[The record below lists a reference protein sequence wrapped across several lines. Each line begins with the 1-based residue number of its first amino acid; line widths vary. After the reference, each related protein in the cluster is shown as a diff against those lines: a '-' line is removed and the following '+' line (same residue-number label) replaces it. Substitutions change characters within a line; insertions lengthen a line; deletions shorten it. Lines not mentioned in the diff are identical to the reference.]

1 MKEIIK
7 EYWSK
12 RADDYNKF
20 VKCSMHSTKKKAWQ
34 GILMKTLG
42 EEKLKILDVGT
53 GPGLIALL
61 LAELGHDVTG
71 IDLSEEMLKNAREN
85 AKTFSHPAKF
95 MQGDAEDLPFEME
108 SFDAIINRA
117 LLWTL
122 SNPEKAI
129 VEWKRILKPN
139 GKLVIIDGSWYL
151 NIDSSLK
158 RKVWR
163 VFAMPLIGITER
175 KIPSRR
181 CYNQDLKER
190 LPVVYKKRPDYDV
203 ELLKSLGFGDIN
215 IQSMS
220 RRTEGLLEYL
230 KYGYWGDSFLVMGVK
245 TLREV

>member
-20 VKCSMHSTKKKAWQ
+20 VRCSMHSTKKKAWQ

-53 GPGLIALL
+53 GPGLIALF

-71 IDLSEEMLKNAREN
+71 MDISEEMLKKAREN
-85 AKTFSHPAKF
+85 AKAFNIPAKF
-95 MQGDAEDLPFEME
+95 MQGDAEDLPFESE

-117 LLWTL
+117 LIWTL
-122 SNPEKAI
+122 SNPENAI

-203 ELLKSLGFGDIN
+203 ELLKRLGFEDIN
-215 IQSMS
+215 IRTMS
-220 RRTEGLLEYL
+220 RKTEGLLEYL

-245 TLREV
+245 Q

>member
-7 EYWSK
+7 EHWSK
-12 RADDYNKF
+12 RADSYNSYVRCHLYSKREKNACQEMF
-20 VKCSMHSTKKKAWQ
+20 I
-34 GILMKTLG
+34 GTLG
-42 EEKLKILDVGT
+42 KEKLKILDVGT

-61 LAELGHDVTG
+61 LAEIGHDVTG
-71 IDLSEEMLKNAREN
+71 IDISEEMLKKAIEN
-85 AKTFSHPAKF
+85 AKNLNIPAKF
-95 MQGDAEDLPFEME
+95 MQGDAEDLPFESE
-108 SFDAIINRA
+108 SFDAVVNRA

-122 SNPEKAI
+122 PNPEKAI
-129 VEWKRILKPN
+129 VQWKRILKPN

-158 RKVWR
+158 KKVWR

-203 ELLKSLGFGDIN
+203 ELLKRWGFGDIN
-215 IQSMS
+215 TQMIS

-245 TLREV
+245 Q